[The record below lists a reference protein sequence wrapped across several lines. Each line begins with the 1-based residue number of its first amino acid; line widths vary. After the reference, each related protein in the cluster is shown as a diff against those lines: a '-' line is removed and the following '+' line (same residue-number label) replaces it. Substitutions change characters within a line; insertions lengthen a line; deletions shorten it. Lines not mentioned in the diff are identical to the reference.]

1 MNVLEKLDS
10 EYFLHPEYYKKFVYA
25 ETLSGKV
32 RTKIGLLSDKKQA
45 RMTRKIVGYVP
56 QLLHDF

>member
-10 EYFLHPEYYKKFVYA
+10 KYFLHPEYYKKFVYA

-45 RMTRKIVGYVP
+45 RMTRKIVG
-56 QLLHDF
+56 